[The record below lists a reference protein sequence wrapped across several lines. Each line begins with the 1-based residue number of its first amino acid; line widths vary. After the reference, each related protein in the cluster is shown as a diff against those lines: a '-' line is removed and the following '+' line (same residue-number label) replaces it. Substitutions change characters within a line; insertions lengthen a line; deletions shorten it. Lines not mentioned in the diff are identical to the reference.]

1 MIQKLLSM
9 ALVLC
14 LMVTVLAGCGG
25 DEPMIPEQ
33 TKAPAEST
41 QDSQEQTTAN
51 TASGEELTLN
61 RDDITLIRV
70 DETLN
75 LYDGAIAKNQITW
88 SSKDPSVATFE
99 NGIVTAVSAGQTTV
113 YAEYNGVKVSCKVYC
128 NIKETPATKPTEG
141 NTDTGNTGTA
151 AGPREPVKAAPT
163 NEVVNSSFF
172 NDAVFVGDSISLR
185 LSYYAADS
193 GELGAAKFLVR
204 GSYGVGNEVTGA
216 FYLTYQGEEM
226 KLTDALAKIGAKKLF
241 IMLGMNDIGL
251 YGIDATIE
259 NWGKLLKSV
268 REKNPDIQIYIQSM
282 TPVWTGGEKGGLKNP
297 NVNAYNEKL
306 QAFAES
312 NGCKYID
319 VASYMKDSTGGLA
332 TRFCSDSFV
341 HLTDEGAIAWIKV
354 LKAYTGY

>member
-1 MIQKLLSM
+1 MIQKLLSL

-14 LMVTVLAGCGG
+14 VLFGMLAACGA
-25 DEPMIPEQ
+25 DEPIVPQQ
-33 TKAPAEST
+33 TNPPDEST
-41 QDSQEQTTAN
+41 QASEEQPTENAGD
-51 TASGEELTLN
+51 AQELTLN
-61 RDDITLIRV
+61 RDDITLIRL
-70 DETLN
+70 DEKLD
-75 LYDGAIAKNQITW
+75 LYDGSIPTTAITW
-88 SSKDPSVATFE
+88 SSKDTSVATFE
-99 NGIVTAVSAGQTTV
+99 NGIVTAVGAGQTTV
-113 YAEYNGVKVSCKVYC
+113 YAEYEGVKVSCKVYC
-128 NIKETPATKPTEG
+128 NIKETKPTDPTEG
-141 NTDTGNTGTA
+141 NTGTTA

-193 GELGAAKFLVR
+193 GALGAAKFLVR

-226 KLTDALAKIGAKKLF
+226 KLTDALSKIGAKKLF

-251 YGIDATIE
+251 YGIDPTIE

-332 TRFCSDSFV
+332 TKFCSDSFV
-341 HLTDEGAIAWIKV
+341 HLTDAGAIVWIKV